1 MHALRICELW
11 KGAEE
16 HRFASLLSLCLS
28 PPPLCVLLQ
37 LLLRHSSEW
46 VLRRASVGPNT
57 HYTSWRHIVF
67 LPLRSSYFHRTRSG
81 LHFCILRTH
90 TSEEQM
96 EVRATEIFSAFFI
109 ASVCWM
115 LIISDAFVSVPT
127 RRRHLPRMLF
137 AFAMLV
143 CVLRTY
149 FNEYRAPRFFSFSTT
164 LRDQLVFTTF
174 ESNANCKQS
183 VEAKLNG
190 CWWRADAV
198 CGCMRNMFVFRFAL
212 PIFYRGFQRDNDALR
227 FAELKCWTANGERGI
242 ILIWCACEWVREWR
256 TVPFD
261 KHTTIAFWVRSN
273 RWP

>member
-149 FNEYRAPRFFSFSTT
+149 FNEYRAPRFFFPSQPHSEINWC
-164 LRDQLVFTTF
+164 LQLLSRMQTVN
-174 ESNANCKQS
+174 SPLKQNWMVVGGELMLS
-183 VEAKLNG
+183 A
-190 CWWRADAV
+190 AV
-198 CGCMRNMFVFRFAL
+198 CAICLCFGLRFRFS
-212 PIFYRGFQRDNDALR
+212 I
-227 FAELKCWTANGERGI
+227 
-242 ILIWCACEWVREWR
+242 V
-256 TVPFD
+256 V
-261 KHTTIAFWVRSN
+261 SN
-273 RWP
+273 VTMMLCGLQN

>member
-1 MHALRICELW
+1 MPSSLSRHVVATCLECCSHLRCWCACCARISMSIE
-11 KGAEE
+11 
-16 HRFASLLSLCLS
+16 
-28 PPPLCVLLQ
+28 PPV
-37 LLLRHSSEW
+37 
-46 VLRRASVGPNT
+46 
-57 HYTSWRHIVF
+57 
-67 LPLRSSYFHRTRSG
+67 
-81 LHFCILRTH
+81 
-90 TSEEQM
+90 
-96 EVRATEIFSAFFI
+96 
-109 ASVCWM
+109 
-115 LIISDAFVSVPT
+115 
-127 RRRHLPRMLF
+127 
-137 AFAMLV
+137 
-143 CVLRTY
+143 
-149 FNEYRAPRFFSFSTT
+149 FFSFSTT